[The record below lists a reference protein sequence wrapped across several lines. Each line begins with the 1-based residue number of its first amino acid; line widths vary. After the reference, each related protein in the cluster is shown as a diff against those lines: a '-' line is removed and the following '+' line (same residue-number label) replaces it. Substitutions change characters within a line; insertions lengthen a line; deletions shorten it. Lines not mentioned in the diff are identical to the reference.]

1 VEPGDALADL
11 LEISSYVRSAVLCD
25 PSGGVRASTLPDDA
39 GTTTLARSALDLLAA
54 AASLR
59 PAGAP
64 PVARVQ
70 ASFRDG
76 SLFAVRE
83 GESVVAAVTVADS
96 PAGLVL
102 YDLRT
107 ALRKAAPTEQPS
119 KPRRRRTRPKVTEDA
134 DAAS

>member
-39 GTTTLARSALDLLAA
+39 GTTLARSALDLLAA